1 MPARR
6 HEVPDEHIRDLCF
19 RYKSGGSLEQLAV
32 EFGLTVTIVRR
43 VLVENDVT
51 IRGRGRPR
59 KNSGN

>member
-6 HEVPDEHIRDLCF
+6 HEIPDEHVRDLCL
-19 RYKSGGSLEQLAV
+19 RYRRGDSLERLAV

-59 KNSGN
+59 KK